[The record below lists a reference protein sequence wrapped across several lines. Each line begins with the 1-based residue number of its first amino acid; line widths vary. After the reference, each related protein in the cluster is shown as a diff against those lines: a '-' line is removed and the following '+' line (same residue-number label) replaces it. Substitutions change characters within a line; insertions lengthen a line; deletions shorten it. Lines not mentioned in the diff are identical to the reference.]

1 MKRGILFSVLALVF
15 ACTSSFAQRG
25 GLDSSMGSVPGA
37 PQEGLQPRAGG
48 LTGQL
53 GAITGSVVSL
63 AGNPLRDVQVQLQ
76 DMNNG
81 GAVARTYTDSSGS
94 FLFTGVPSGVYE
106 LVAVSGMY
114 QASDRVEV
122 RGMTASTILRIPLR
136 DAPPRDG
143 AGNNTI
149 SVAQYRVPEKARE
162 AFMKAQEASSKL
174 KIDEAQKHV
183 QRALEIYPN
192 YADALTLRAILEL
205 NQSDIK
211 AAVDDT
217 QRAIQSDS
225 SYALAYTVMGAALNA
240 MGSFDEAL
248 RVLQRS
254 ETLAPDAWQIYYEQG
269 KAYLGKS
276 DYRSS
281 MQQLDKAASMAHSE
295 FAPMH
300 LVRARAFLGLAQYED
315 AAAELETFLAKEPDG
330 PDSQQARVMLET
342 AKRGGK

>member
-1 MKRGILFSVLALVF
+1 MKRRVLFFALALVF

-25 GLDSSMGSVPGA
+25 GLEPSMGSQPGGLH
-37 PQEGLQPRAGG
+37 EGLQPRAGG

-53 GAITGSVVSL
+53 GSVTGSVVSL

-76 DMNNG
+76 DLNTG
-81 GAVARTYTDSSGS
+81 SSVARTFTDSSGS
-94 FLFTGVPSGVYE
+94 FLFSGVPSGAYE

-143 AGNNTI
+143 GGSNTV

-162 AFMKAQEASSKL
+162 EFMKAQAASSKL
-174 KIDEAQKHV
+174 KIEEAQKHV
-183 QRALEIYPN
+183 QRALEIHPN

-225 SYALAYTVMGAALNA
+225 SYALAYTVMGSALNA

-254 ETLAPDAWQIYYEQG
+254 ETLAPDTWQTYYEQG

-281 MQQLDKAASMAHSE
+281 MQQLDKAASMGHSD
-295 FAPMH
+295 FPLMH

-315 AAAELETFLAKEPDG
+315 ATAELETFLRKEPDG
-330 PDSQQARVMLET
+330 PESQQARIMLEK
-342 AKRGGK
+342 AKQGGK